1 MVKQAIYLVA
11 AIVVL
16 AINGCAKG
24 DEWQEKMLDSS
35 KKQTLYGMRY
45 ANGNDRYVL
54 DVALPKNRTT
64 NTPVVI
70 FIHGGAWVAG
80 DKGVFATDIQQYAEQ
95 GIACATLN
103 YRFADD
109 AKNIHHPDL
118 PQDVMKAVEYI
129 AGKSDLW
136 KVSPTRFGL
145 VGHSAGGHLSLSTA
159 YSFDTNHRIK
169 ACASWAGPLNFL
181 EPQQWAITWA
191 PDIFKIY
198 TGTALNTA
206 SDTLKYKEAS
216 PYWVVGSTSIPTLL
230 VYGTAD
236 ATVPYVIGTQ
246 MKAKLDSL
254 GVPNSMTILNGAD
267 HVWTGNNLT
276 TARSNTLEWFLQ
288 KL

>member
-1 MVKQAIYLVA
+1 MRLANAII
-11 AIVVL
+11 AIIL
-16 AINGCAKG
+16 FTLTACIKG
-24 DEWQEKMLDSS
+24 DELQEKSLDAT
-35 KKQTLYGMRY
+35 KQQTLYDMHY
-45 ANGNDRYVL
+45 ADGNDRYVL

-64 NTPVVI
+64 STPVVI

-80 DKGVFATDIQQYAEQ
+80 DKSVFGTDIQQFAEQ
-95 GIACATLN
+95 GIACATIN
-103 YRFADD
+103 YRYAED
-109 AKNIHHPDL
+109 AKNVHHPAL
-118 PQDVMKAVEYI
+118 PQDVIKAVEYI

-145 VGHSAGGHLSLSTA
+145 VGHSAGGHLSLSAA

-169 ACASWAGPLNFL
+169 ACASWAGPLDLL

-198 TGTALNTA
+198 TGTALSTPA
-206 SDTLKYKEAS
+206 DTLKYKEAS
-216 PYWVVGSTSIPTLL
+216 PYWMVQSTSVPTLL

-246 MKAKLDSL
+246 MQHRLDSL
-254 GVPNSMTILNGAD
+254 GVENSLTSLNGAD
-267 HVWTGNNLT
+267 HIWSGSHLS
-276 TARSNTLEWFLQ
+276 TARNNTLQWFLQ